1 MAHTI
6 IVLDTDGATPLFTH
20 ITSPTEAE
28 ASKKAR
34 RVLRKHGMTVKHFTQ
49 VDVTA
54 FMTQLS
60 PDDTTEQWVKQTEA
74 EILAEMYAPEAKLI
88 NTQPDPGLAKRAAEY
103 EAEAAKV
110 SIFPTHNLADPYEGA
125 LG

>member
-20 ITSPTEAE
+20 ITGPNEAE

-34 RVLRKHGMTVKHFTQ
+34 RVLRKHGMTVKNFEQ
-49 VDVTA
+49 VDVTT
-54 FMTQLS
+54 FMTQVS
-60 PDDTTEQWVKQTEA
+60 PDDTTEQWVKQATALEVVQA
-74 EILAEMYAPEAKLI
+74 DWASPVKPEDEF
-88 NTQPDPGLAKRAAEY
+88 TRADEP
-103 EAEAAKV
+103 V
-110 SIFPTHNLADPYEGA
+110 SLFPTHNPKDPYEGH